1 MEKQSITKLAR
12 KNIASNL
19 LTVFLLIFFTGQEL
33 NSQTITVTEKSGLF
47 YFDAVLFQSDTLGKS
62 RLDVFVM
69 VPYASMTFIKSGD
82 VFGSEFKIFIKISD
96 KNDRVIESRTLERDI
111 AEKNYY
117 ATQGGNADFDVTQ
130 TVFYLLPGTY
140 EIEVV
145 FFDETGHKS
154 YSRTR
159 SQTVIDFSRYSF
171 SLSGL
176 MLVSSIEEDKGKYI
190 ITPHISDNIGILSEY
205 FFIFFESYKD
215 LNTASGDLE
224 EIDFVYQLINDN
236 NEVEIE
242 SERSRKSVSDA
253 VNEHYLRVPIPS
265 TLPQGNYMLRLFALK
280 PSDKGGF
287 DEYDILAT
295 TERSIQNMKTV
306 SGNFISD
313 INKAIKQLRYI
324 ANQSEMDYMLS
335 PANEQERQLRFEDFW
350 REHDPTPNTERDE
363 AYEQYFYRI
372 DYANR
377 NFRSYTEGWRT
388 DMGMVFVIYGPPL
401 SIDKKRMNDGR
412 YYEKWVY
419 GDHEIIFVDYNGFG
433 DYRLYS
439 PMNITDK
446 YKYH

>member
-1 MEKQSITKLAR
+1 M
-12 KNIASNL
+12 
-19 LTVFLLIFFTGQEL
+19 
-33 NSQTITVTEKSGLF
+33 
-47 YFDAVLFQSDTLGKS
+47 
-62 RLDVFVM
+62 
-69 VPYASMTFIKSGD
+69 
-82 VFGSEFKIFIKISD
+82 
-96 KNDRVIESRTLERDI
+96 IESKTIKRNI

-117 ATQGGNADFDVTQ
+117 ATQGGNGDFDVTQ
-130 TVFYLLPGTY
+130 TIFYLPPGNY

-145 FFDETGHKS
+145 YFDETGHKS
-154 YSRTR
+154 YRRTR
-159 SQTVIDFSRYSF
+159 QQTVLDFSRYSF

-215 LNTASGDLE
+215 MNTAGGDIE
-224 EIDFVYQLINDN
+224 EVDFVYELVNDDN
-236 NEVEIE
+236 KVEIE
-242 SERSRKSVSDA
+242 SERKRKTVSKA
-253 VNEHYLRVPIPS
+253 VNRHYLRIPIPS
-265 TLPQGNYMLRLFALK
+265 TLPQGSYMLRLFALK
-280 PSDKGGF
+280 PADKEGF

-306 SGNFISD
+306 SGKFVSD

-350 REHDPTPNTERDE
+350 REHDPTPNTERNE
-363 AYEQYFYRI
+363 AYEQYYYRI

-388 DMGMVFVIYGPPL
+388 DMGMVFVVYGPPL

-439 PMNITDK
+439 PINITDK
-446 YKYH
+446 YEYH